1 MKFNEYYNNLNPEIK
16 EYFNIICPVFPKFL
30 LPFIESKTLMRL
42 KDISYFCGAI
52 HASNKVYNFK
62 YDISRLD
69 HSISCALHVWNH
81 TYDDIAT
88 LRALFHDA
96 TTPALS
102 HVIDYLNKDYLK
114 QESTELNL
122 EEYIKKNDI
131 KLYNYFKLVGI
142 NIKEISN
149 FKESSIVDLDR
160 PKLCADRLDF
170 IFLNNLSWS
179 RLINL
184 DDIKTIYNH
193 LIVQKNEDGK
203 EEFAFDDIDIADK
216 VVELNDIINNMTK
229 QTDDYEE
236 MNILSLIIKRLIDLN
251 KITYNDLYILNDNE
265 IFKIIENNLNDN
277 YINNYYIL
285 YKTMEEN
292 KKPTQNEIKN
302 RKLDPLVLNNRY
314 TNYL

>member
-1 MKFNEYYNNLNPEIK
+1 MKFNEYIENLNPEIK
-16 EYFNIICPVFPKFL
+16 EYFNIITPVFPKFL
-30 LPFIESKTLMRL
+30 IPFIESKTLMRL
-42 KDISYFCGAI
+42 KDISYFCGAT

-81 TYDDIAT
+81 TYNDIAT

-193 LIVQKNEDGK
+193 LIVKINEDGK

-236 MNILSLIIKRLIDLN
+236 MNILSLIIKRLINLN
-251 KITYNDLYILNDNE
+251 KINYEDLYILNDNE
-265 IFKIIENNLNDN
+265 IFKIIETNLKDN
-277 YINNYYIL
+277 YINKYYIL